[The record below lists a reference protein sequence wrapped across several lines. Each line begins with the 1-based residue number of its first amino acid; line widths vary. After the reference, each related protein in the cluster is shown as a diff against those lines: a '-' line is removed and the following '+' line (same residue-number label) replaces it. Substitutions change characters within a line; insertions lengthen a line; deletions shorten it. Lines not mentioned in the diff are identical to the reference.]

1 MINWI
6 DFGPHMTRIID
17 FIEFNNFVI
26 IFLFNYTIKI
36 DVHKIEHRPKNR
48 YLFKI
53 ITIYFPTNQI
63 LNDKIKK

>member
-53 ITIYFPTNQI
+53 ITIM
-63 LNDKIKK
+63 